1 MLLMLL
7 IYTLKKVFKR
17 SSSFEIATLLKR
29 QLFKIKYIIPFFLL
43 SNTNPDNAATD
54 VEKISFSVIKKN
66 SSIGFID
73 IEKTSIDETTTY
85 IINSEVN
92 AKVIFNF
99 NAIGI
104 EKYIYKSDTLIYS
117 SLYRK
122 LNNKV
127 KLNQSLSLVDGKYFL
142 KEKNKNEV
150 LDFNIINRNLVMLFF
165 FEPIGIHEIYSDKYR
180 EMVRVTPLDN
190 GKYRVVLPNKSTNIY
205 HYKNGKCI
213 LIEAIGTFYKV
224 KLIPAF

>member
-17 SSSFEIATLLKR
+17 STSVEIATVLKK

-43 SNTNPDNAATD
+43 SNTSPDNADAD

-73 IEKTSIDETTTY
+73 IEKTTIDETTTY
-85 IINSEVN
+85 IINSEV
-92 AKVIFNF
+92 KTKIIFNF
-99 NAIGI
+99 NAKGI
-104 EKYIYKSDTLIYS
+104 EKYIYKRDTLIYS

-127 KLNQSLSLVDGKYFL
+127 KLNQSLTLIDGKYFL
-142 KEKNKNEV
+142 KEKNKKEEI
-150 LDFNIINRNLVMLFF
+150 NIGIISSNLVTLFF
-165 FEPIGIHEIYSDKYR
+165 FEPVGVQKVYSDKYK
-180 EMVRVTPLDN
+180 EMVRITPIGN
-190 GKYRVVLPNKSTNIY
+190 GKYRIVLPNKSTNIY
-205 HYKNGKCI
+205 HYKNGVCT
-213 LIEAIGTFYKV
+213 LIEVVGSFYKV
-224 KLIPAF
+224 KLIPTV

>member
-1 MLLMLL
+1 MLL

-17 SSSFEIATLLKR
+17 SPSFEIVAVLKR

-43 SNTNPDNAATD
+43 SNTSPDNADAVAD

-85 IINSEVN
+85 IINSEVK

-99 NAIGI
+99 NVIGI

-150 LDFNIINRNLVMLFF
+150 LDFNIINSNLVTLFF
-165 FEPIGIHEIYSDKYR
+165 FEPVGIQEIFSDKYKK
-180 EMVRVTPLDN
+180 MVNITPFGK
-190 GKYRVVLPNKSTNIY
+190 GKYKVVLPNKSTSIY
-205 HYKNGKCI
+205 HYENGKCTTI
-213 LIEAIGTFYKV
+213 DVVGSFYKV
-224 KLIPAF
+224 KLIQI